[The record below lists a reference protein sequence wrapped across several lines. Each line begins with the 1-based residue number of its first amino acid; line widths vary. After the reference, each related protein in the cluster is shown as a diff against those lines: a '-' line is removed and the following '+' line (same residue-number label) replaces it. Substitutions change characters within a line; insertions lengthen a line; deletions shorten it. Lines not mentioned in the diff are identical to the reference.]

1 MCQSDRALPR
11 VLVVT
16 SWERVER
23 ARYGSRTCDKL
34 VRLEFDQPKWWFED
48 EGVLDENETL

>member
-23 ARYGSRTCDKL
+23 ARYGSRTYDKL
-34 VRLEFDQPKWWFED
+34 VRLEFDQPKWWFEG